1 MQFKNLFFAGLLLAL
16 TLPLQVLG
24 DHGRISYYV
33 DAPTYNNPGSC
44 GREYVYDYYI
54 ALNDEQLD
62 GNKSYYC
69 GKCVKIVYNNKYLV
83 GRISDRCPGCPS
95 HGLDVS
101 PQMMDFF
108 VGSANRSSVG
118 VVQADWSIV
127 SCDEYG
133 KKGECSSSG
142 CGGNSSP
149 KTTTTKKTTT
159 TTTTKKTTTTTI
171 QKPTTTT
178 HKIIITTTIQKPTTT
193 THKIIITTTT
203 HVPPSPQKQTS
214 AVSSS
219 SKSSQK
225 QPQNQSQNQPSNA
238 SPNPSP
244 NPSSNPSS
252 NPSPNPSSSQPSVA
266 QTTLS
271 ENIPTETQAAEEPED
286 EVPVTVDA
294 TPVVSKDSPIE
305 IKPVIDT
312 DRSTPKEINDDKK
325 EGGNPANYIVPAT
338 GAVIGAAGI
347 GLLYL
352 KRENKYENISSQI
365 KSITRSITTRG
376 SSIGRSVT
384 RSLKIKKRPTSPT
397 LPTSN
402 IGSGVID
409 ITQPARVMY

>member
-1 MQFKNLFFAGLLLAL
+1 MQYRNLFFTGLLLAL

-62 GNKSYYC
+62 SNKSYYC

-108 VGSANRSSVG
+108 VGSANRSKVG

-133 KKGECSSSG
+133 NKGECSSSG

-149 KTTTTKKTTT
+149 KTTTTKKTTIITTKKIT
-159 TTTTKKTTTTTI
+159 TTTTKKTTTTV
-171 QKPTTTT
+171 QKPT
-178 HKIIITTTIQKPTTT
+178 TTT

-203 HVPPSPQKQTS
+203 HVQPSPQKQS
-214 AVSSS
+214 PVVSSS
-219 SKSSQK
+219 SKSSSKSSQNS
-225 QPQNQSQNQPSNA
+225 PQNPPS
-238 SPNPSP
+238 NPSP
-244 NPSSNPSS
+244 NPSSNPSQNPSQNPSSNSSSNPSS
-252 NPSPNPSSSQPSVA
+252 NPSPSQSSVA

-271 ENIPTETQAAEEPED
+271 EDIPTETQAAEVPED
-286 EVPVTVDA
+286 EIPVTVDA
-294 TPVVSKDSPIE
+294 TPVVSKDAPLE
-305 IKPVIDT
+305 IRPAIDT
-312 DRSTPKEINDDKK
+312 DRTAPKENNDDKK

-409 ITQPARVMY
+409 ITQPARVLY